1 MIIQSQEII
10 VQFKNVT
17 RKFGNFT
24 AVSNL
29 NLEIY
34 RGEILGFLGENGAGK
49 STTMKMLA
57 NLLRPNEGQVYIRE
71 NSHLELLNQ
80 RNKDRLLNNV
90 GFLIENPAF
99 YGDMTPRQ
107 ILTYFGELKGYPGGR
122 KLKARVEEIVELI
135 EMTKW
140 IDTKIKNFSK
150 GMRQKIGIISAI
162 VHDPEIIVL
171 DEPATGLDP
180 TARLL
185 VREFLLKMKDM
196 GKTVFL
202 SSHLLYEISEVAD
215 RVAIISHGKLVAI
228 DTLENLEASAKKS
241 VIHLELNAK
250 NGEVEQLIPKITQ
263 CIQPFL
269 GDERKPLLYDHETG
283 IIQIQFDGEPAH
295 QVDILKALV
304 QDGLDVLEFSVP
316 KAGLLED
323 LYIDFVNQREE
334 EM

>member
-1 MIIQSQEII
+1 
-10 VQFKNVT
+10 
-17 RKFGNFT
+17 
-24 AVSNL
+24 
-29 NLEIY
+29 
-34 RGEILGFLGENGAGK
+34 
-49 STTMKMLA
+49 MKMLA
-57 NLLRPNEGQVYIRE
+57 NLLRPNEGQVFIRE
-71 NSHLELLNQ
+71 NGNRNLEPINS
-80 RNKDRLLNNV
+80 RNKDRLLNSI

-107 ILTYFGELKGYPGGR
+107 ILTYFGELKGYPGGK
-122 KLKARVEEIVELI
+122 KLKARVEEIVELV

-150 GMRQKIGIISAI
+150 GMRQKIGIVSAI

-185 VREFLLKMKDM
+185 VRQFLLKMKDI

-228 DTLENLEASAKKS
+228 DTLENLEAAAKKS
-241 VIHLELNAK
+241 VIDLELNISSDI
-250 NGEVEQLIPKITQ
+250 ESFIPKITQ

-269 GDERKPLLYDHETG
+269 GDEPKPLILDHETG
-283 IIQIQFDGEPAH
+283 IIQIQFDGDPKH
-295 QVDILKALV
+295 QVAILKALV
-304 QDGLDVLEFSVP
+304 NEGLEVLEFSVP